1 MPESSNP
8 KRTLRIAMF
17 SESVL
22 PVLNGVSISIDT
34 LVQELRNRGH
44 SVHLFA
50 PNFIRHREKDPNT
63 HRFRAIETPWAKG
76 YPFAYPPFWRMLHTF
91 RKYEFDVIH
100 THTPWIVGFVGMR
113 WAESHEIPLVSTY
126 HTLYDRYAHYLWMFP
141 RRYIRFRIA
150 KHTNF
155 YYNSCEQVIAP
166 TAAAHRW
173 LERHGIRRPV
183 HVIPTGIPRPQ
194 PIDRA
199 EARANLGIPPDHQV
213 LLYVGR
219 LAKEKN
225 LETLIQMVA
234 NIAPAHPRARLWMV
248 GDGPY
253 RDDMRALAARLGVGD
268 RVKFVGAVPRNEV
281 EQYYASADLF
291 TFASV
296 TETQGLVVQEAMQ
309 HGLPAVAISGG
320 GASDSIEDGVN
331 GLVTKNVQEEFN
343 SAVAGLLSA
352 PEELEKLAIGAHR
365 KARESSIEL
374 MVDRILEV
382 YELAIAGHQNEE
394 VVGTRN
400 LL

>member
-1 MPESSNP
+1 M
-8 KRTLRIAMF
+8 I

-22 PVLNGVSISIDT
+22 PVLNGVSISVDT

-44 SVHLFA
+44 SVHIFA
-50 PNFIRHREKDPNT
+50 PNFIRHHEKDPNT

-76 YPFAYPPFWRMLHTF
+76 YPFAYPPFWRMLLTF
-91 RKYEFDVIH
+91 RKFEFDVIH

-166 TAAAHRW
+166 TAAAKRW
-173 LERHGIRRPV
+173 LERHGIVRPV
-183 HVIPTGIPRPQ
+183 HVIPTGIPTP
-194 PIDRA
+194 PKIDKA
-199 EARANLGIPPDHQV
+199 EARAALGIPPDLQV

-225 LETLIQMVA
+225 LETLIQMVTSVS
-234 NIAPAHPRARLWMV
+234 PAHPRARLWLV

-253 RDDMRALAARLGVGD
+253 RDDLRALAAKLGVGD

-281 EQYYASADLF
+281 DQYYASADLF

-309 HGLPAVAISGG
+309 YGLPAVAISGG

-331 GLVTKNVQEEFN
+331 GLVTKNVIEEF
-343 SAVAGLLSA
+343 SSSVARLLAS
-352 PEELEKLAIGAHR
+352 PQELKKLAEGAHQ
-365 KARESSIEL
+365 KASESSIEL

-382 YELAIAGHQNEE
+382 YELAIAGHHREAE
-394 VVGTRN
+394 VGEKAVGTRN

>member
-1 MPESSNP
+1 
-8 KRTLRIAMF
+8 MF

-22 PVLNGVSISIDT
+22 PVLNGVSISVDT

-44 SVHLFA
+44 SVHIFA
-50 PNFIRHREKDPNT
+50 PNFIRHHEKDPNT

-76 YPFAYPPFWRMLHTF
+76 YPFAYPPFWRMLLTF
-91 RKYEFDVIH
+91 RKFEFDVIH

-113 WAESHEIPLVSTY
+113 WAESHGIPLVSTY

-166 TAAAHRW
+166 TPAAERW
-173 LERHGIRRPV
+173 LQRHGMTRPV

-194 PIDRA
+194 IIDKE
-199 EARANLGIPPDHQV
+199 EARGALGIPTEHRL

-234 NIAPAHPRARLWMV
+234 RVSSDHPRARLWMV

-253 RDDMRALAARLGVGD
+253 QDDLRALASKLGVGD

-281 EQYYASADLF
+281 DQYYASADLF

-309 HGLPAVAISGG
+309 YGLPAVAISGG
-320 GASDSIEDGVN
+320 GASDSIEEGVN
-331 GLVTKNVQEEFN
+331 GLVTKNTPEDF
-343 SAVAGLLSA
+343 SAAVTRLLDS
-352 PEELEKLAIGAHR
+352 PEELEKLAKGAHQ
-365 KARESSIEL
+365 KANESSIEL
-374 MVDRILEV
+374 MVDRIIEV
-382 YELAIAGHQNEE
+382 YELAIARRKTEQELGDEA
-394 VVGTRN
+394 VGTRN

>member
-1 MPESSNP
+1 
-8 KRTLRIAMF
+8 MF

-44 SVHLFA
+44 SVHIFA
-50 PNFIRHREKDPNT
+50 PNYIRHREKDPNT

-76 YPFAYPPFWRMLHTF
+76 YPFAYPPFWRMLLTF
-91 RKYEFDVIH
+91 RKYKFDVIH

-166 TAAAHRW
+166 TPAALRW
-173 LERHGIRRPV
+173 LERHGITRPV

-194 PIDRA
+194 MIDRA
-199 EARANLGIPPDHQV
+199 DARAALGVPPEHQL

-225 LETLIQMVA
+225 LEVLINMVA
-234 NIAPAHPRARLWMV
+234 YIAPKHPRARLWMV

-253 RDDMRALAARLGVGD
+253 GEDLRLLAARLGIGD
-268 RVKFVGAVPRNEV
+268 RVKFVGAVPRQEV
-281 EQYYASADLF
+281 DHYYASADLF

-309 HGLPAVAISGG
+309 YGLPTVAISGG

-331 GLVTKNVQEEFN
+331 GIVTKNVQEDFN
-343 SAVAGLLSA
+343 RAVDSLLSS
-352 PEELEKLAIGAHR
+352 PSDLEKLAEGAHR

-382 YELAIAGHQNEE
+382 YELAIAGHKREE

>member
-1 MPESSNP
+1 
-8 KRTLRIAMF
+8 
-17 SESVL
+17 
-22 PVLNGVSISIDT
+22 
-34 LVQELRNRGH
+34 
-44 SVHLFA
+44 
-50 PNFIRHREKDPNT
+50 
-63 HRFRAIETPWAKG
+63 
-76 YPFAYPPFWRMLHTF
+76 
-91 RKYEFDVIH
+91 
-100 THTPWIVGFVGMR
+100 
-113 WAESHEIPLVSTY
+113 
-126 HTLYDRYAHYLWMFP
+126 
-141 RRYIRFRIA
+141 
-150 KHTNF
+150 
-155 YYNSCEQVIAP
+155 
-166 TAAAHRW
+166 
-173 LERHGIRRPV
+173 
-183 HVIPTGIPRPQ
+183 
-194 PIDRA
+194 
-199 EARANLGIPPDHQV
+199 LGIPPEHQV

-281 EQYYASADLF
+281 DQYYASADLF

-309 HGLPAVAISGG
+309 YGLPAVAISGG

-331 GLVTKNVQEEFN
+331 GLVCKNVQEEF
-343 SAVAGLLSA
+343 SGAVARLLAS
-352 PEELEKLAIGAHR
+352 PEELEKLAEGAHR

-382 YELAIAGHQNEE
+382 YELAIAGHQHEE
-394 VVGTRN
+394 SVGTRN

>member
-1 MPESSNP
+1 
-8 KRTLRIAMF
+8 MF

-34 LVQELRNRGH
+34 LVTELRNRGH
-44 SVHLFA
+44 SVHIFA
-50 PNFIRHREKDPNT
+50 PNFIKHREKDPNT

-76 YPFAYPPFWRMLHTF
+76 YPFAYPPFWRMLLTF

-100 THTPWIVGFVGMR
+100 THTPWILGFVGMR

-173 LERHGIRRPV
+173 LERHGITRPV
-183 HVIPTGIPRPQ
+183 HIIPTGIPRPQ
-194 PIDRA
+194 LIDRT
-199 EARANLGIPPDHQV
+199 EARAGLGIPPDHQV

-225 LETLIQMVA
+225 LETLIQMIA
-234 NIAPAHPRARLWMV
+234 NNAPMHPRARLWLV

-253 RDDMRALAARLGVGD
+253 RDDLRALAARLGVGD

-281 EQYYASADLF
+281 DQYYASADLF

-309 HGLPAVAISGG
+309 YGLPAVAISGG
-320 GASDSIEDGVN
+320 GASDSIEHGVN
-331 GLVTKNVQEEFN
+331 GLVTKNVQDEF
-343 SAVAGLLSA
+343 SAAVGQLLAS
-352 PEELEKLAIGAHR
+352 PEELEKLAEGAHR

-382 YELAIAGHQNEE
+382 YELAIAGHKTEE
-394 VVGTRN
+394 TVGTRN

>member
-1 MPESSNP
+1 
-8 KRTLRIAMF
+8 MF

-22 PVLNGVSISIDT
+22 PVLNGVSISVDT

-44 SVHLFA
+44 SVHIFA
-50 PNFIRHREKDPNT
+50 PNFIRHHEKDPNT

-76 YPFAYPPFWRMLHTF
+76 YPFAYPPFWRMLLTF
-91 RKYEFDVIH
+91 RKFEFDVIH

-166 TAAAHRW
+166 TPAAERW
-173 LERHGIRRPV
+173 LQRHGMTRPV

-194 PIDRA
+194 IIEKE
-199 EARANLGIPPDHQV
+199 EARGALGIPAEHR
-213 LLYVGR
+213 LLHYVGR

-234 NIAPAHPRARLWMV
+234 RVSSDHPRARLWMV

-253 RDDMRALAARLGVGD
+253 RDDLRALASKLGVGD

-281 EQYYASADLF
+281 DQYYASADLF

-309 HGLPAVAISGG
+309 YGLPAVAISGG
-320 GASDSIEDGVN
+320 GASDSIEEGVN
-331 GLVTKNVQEEFN
+331 GLVTKNTPEDF
-343 SAVAGLLSA
+343 SAAVARLLAS
-352 PEELEKLAIGAHR
+352 PEELEKLAKGAHQ
-365 KARESSIEL
+365 KANESSIEL
-374 MVDRILEV
+374 MVDRIIEV
-382 YELAIAGHQNEE
+382 YELAIAGRKTEE
-394 VVGTRN
+394 AVGT
-400 LL
+400 